1 MDGPIWER
9 IRAGQAY
16 VTRGELDL
24 GIRYLAE
31 ARALAREAEDRNA
44 AGYAVAAIAGA
55 HLYRREAGL
64 AEPLVAE
71 ALESLP
77 PDDLLGRALA
87 FNVRGN
93 LAWLDHD
100 IVAARR
106 DFEASRALYRAAGD
120 GPGEA
125 RSLLHL
131 GMLHAFR
138 GAYREADRRYRQ
150 CLDLLGEH
158 AAPSAEAWGGLAHS
172 RLWQGHRQGAADAL
186 AMARKHLESTR
197 APQATSRIDLIEAQL
212 RFAEGDVGPA
222 RDMAL
227 AAKEGAEDL
236 GDAHGAARAKV
247 LLAEIALHE
256 GNALLAGHL
265 ATEAW
270 EQAAPPD
277 QTAFLTLFGLAP
289 IWRASG
295 RTGEAEKFLDSA
307 VGIARKAGAMHLLAH
322 LLAQRPAGQRESR
335 ALEEAFGF
343 GPAPGPQVD
352 ASPRLRLVTLGEFRV
367 EWGGQPIADAAWGGR
382 KPRVALV
389 ALAAHP
395 EGLTRARFA
404 ELCGMDDAVPGAV
417 HVLIG
422 RIRSALATRGGPEA
436 KEAIESRDG
445 QYRLV
450 MPGTVWWDAA
460 RLEGLAADAANPA
473 NRQEILDLYGGPFLP
488 EFEEYPWAAAQT
500 ARLHAKWLES
510 AEAALAADRAAMQ
523 WPYLLARAERILE
536 VDPLAEC
543 AHRAVLEALIRTG
556 RRSAAQRHWEAF
568 ERQLRADVGT
578 APEAATRA
586 LWESLSTESP
596 SFTQR

>member
-16 VTRGELDL
+16 VSRGELDM

-31 ARALAREAEDRNA
+31 ARAAAREAEDRNA

-87 FNVRGN
+87 FTVRGT
-93 LAWLDHD
+93 LAWFEHD
-100 IVAARR
+100 MGAARR
-106 DFEASRALYRAAGD
+106 DLEASRSLYRAAGD
-120 GPGEA
+120 APGEA

-138 GAYREADRRYRQ
+138 GAYREADRRYSQ
-150 CLDLLGEH
+150 CLDLLGEPV
-158 AAPSAEAWGGLAHS
+158 ALSAEAWGSLAHS
-172 RLWQGHRQGAADAL
+172 RLWQGDRQGAADAL

-197 APQATSRIDLIEAQL
+197 APLVTPRIDLIEAQL
-212 RFAEGDVGPA
+212 RFAEGDIGPA

-227 AAKEGAEDL
+227 SAKEGAEDL
-236 GDAHGAARAKV
+236 SDAQGAARAKV
-247 LLAEIALHE
+247 LLAEIALRE
-256 GNALLAGHL
+256 GNAMLAGHL
-265 ATEAW
+265 AAEAW
-270 EQAAPPD
+270 DQVAPPD
-277 QTAFLTLFGLAP
+277 QAAYLTLFGLAP
-289 IWRASG
+289 VWRACG
-295 RTGEAEKFLDSA
+295 RTAEADKFLDSA
-307 VGIARKAGAMHLLAH
+307 ISIARKAGAMRLLAH
-322 LLAQRPAGQRESR
+322 FLAQRPAGQRESR
-335 ALEEAFGF
+335 AIEEAFGF
-343 GPAPGPQVD
+343 GPAPGPPAGVP
-352 ASPRLRLVTLGEFRV
+352 PRLRLATLGEFRV
-367 EWGGQPIADAAWGGR
+367 EWDGQPIADAAWGGR

-395 EGLTRARFA
+395 EGLTRARLA

-422 RIRSALATRGGPEA
+422 RLRSALATRGGPVA

-445 QYRLV
+445 RYRLTV
-450 MPGTVWWDAA
+450 PGTVWWDAA
-460 RLEGLAADAANPA
+460 RMEALAADSSNHA
-473 NRQEILDLYGGPFLP
+473 NRQEILVLYAGPFLP
-488 EFEEYPWAAAQT
+488 DCEEYHWAASRA
-500 ARLHAKWLES
+500 ARLHGVWLEA
-510 AEAALAADRAAMQ
+510 AEAALAGDRAAKQ
-523 WPYLLARAERILE
+523 WPYLLARAERVLE
-536 VDPLAEC
+536 VDALAEC

-568 ERQLRADVGT
+568 ERQLRTELGT
-578 APEAATRA
+578 APEPATRT
-586 LWESLSTESP
+586 LWESLSTEDP